1 MDMEKTFYTV
11 LDHTADLRVS
21 VKGNNM
27 VNLFENAG
35 YTLMDLMLN
44 ITRYEKSDQIKIDI
58 TGIDLPDLMVR
69 WLSEI
74 LYLFEGENLIVTG
87 INIDNL
93 TPNRLES
100 NLKVIHFNYGIHDIL
115 MEIKGVT
122 YHQIEVTENN
132 GIWTANVIFDL

>member
-1 MDMEKTFYTV
+1 
-11 LDHTADLRVS
+11 
-21 VKGNNM
+21 M

-35 YTLMDLMLN
+35 YTLIDLMLN
-44 ITRYEKSDQIKIDI
+44 IGRHEKPDNIKIDI
-58 TGIDLPDLMVR
+58 SGIDIPDLMVR

-93 TPNRLES
+93 TPDRLKSHLE
-100 NLKVIHFNYGIHDIL
+100 VIHYNHRIHEIL
-115 MEIKGVT
+115 MEIKAVT